1 MTFHPLYECHGT
13 NNPQRIASVEAF
25 RDGKVNYLLATDLA
39 SRGLDIKGVD
49 TVINYEAPQTLE
61 IYVHR
66 VGRTARAGRSGV
78 AITLAAEPDRKVVKA
93 AVKAG
98 KAQGAKIISRV
109 IDPADADKWQAKVDE
124 MDEEIEEVLR
134 EEKEEKQLAQV
145 EMQVQKGENMIKY
158 EEEINSR
165 PKRTWFATEKDKKAA
180 KEAGRAELNGIREAM
195 KKKGA
200 GKLSNKDKKK
210 LDSKAERGAGHSW
223 KKGRAERDGKGAVLN
238 LKKVRKPK
246 PKGPAGRKGRK

>member
-1 MTFHPLYECHGT
+1 MT
-13 NNPQRIASVEAF
+13 NSVQRIASVEAF

-98 KAQGAKIISRV
+98 KAQGAKIVSRV
-109 IDPADADKWQAKVDE
+109 IDPADADKLQAQVDE
-124 MDEEIEEVLR
+124 MEEEIEEILR
-134 EEKEEKQLAQV
+134 EEKEEKQLQQV
-145 EMQVQKGENMIKY
+145 EMQVKKGENLIKY
-158 EEEINSR
+158 EDEINSR
-165 PKRTWFATEKDKKAA
+165 PKRTWFETEKDKKRA
-180 KEAGRAELNGIREAM
+180 KEAGRAELNGVRDQM

-210 LDSKAERGAGHSW
+210 LDSKAERSEGKSW